1 MVNKSFLY
9 GFVTQED
16 NKHQATLLGGFNFN
30 EIKWNTIQVDQG
42 CLHMQLIHC
51 YENIKFPFV
60 IAMNSLTTKVFLLNS
75 STTKRTPLINVKQLH
90 KLDAIDNIQQTSTF
104 VATSLSKSSKD
115 YTDLQEIILHFKLKL
130 LNKDGED

>member
-1 MVNKSFLY
+1 
-9 GFVTQED
+9 
-16 NKHQATLLGGFNFN
+16 
-30 EIKWNTIQVDQG
+30 
-42 CLHMQLIHC
+42 MQLIHC

-115 YTDLQEIILHFKLKL
+115 YTDLEEIILHFKLKL